1 MFRRNSNNTILKQR
15 HLISHHSPKSTAAE
29 QFRTIRTN
37 IDFSEVNGELKKIMV
52 TSSSPGEGK
61 STVAANLAVVNAQQ
75 GKKVLLIDGDLRKP
89 TIQYTFKLPNTNGLT
104 TVLTK
109 KIELEEAIQET
120 SVKNLYVLP
129 SGPIPPNPAELLSSP
144 MMGALLKYALESYD
158 LIIFDTPPILA
169 VTDAQI
175 LSNLCDGSVLV
186 VRSSVTEKELAK
198 RAKELLLKAQSR
210 ILGVVLNGKQ
220 AVKADGYYYYYGN
233 S

>member
-1 MFRRNSNNTILKQR
+1 MFRQNSKDILKQR
-15 HLISHHSPKSTAAE
+15 HLISHHNPKSTAAE

-37 IDFSEVNGELKKIMV
+37 IDFSEVNGELKKIMI

-89 TIQYTFKLPNTNGLT
+89 TIQYTFRLPNVNGLT

-109 KIELEEAIQET
+109 KIDLESAIQET
-120 SVKNLYVLP
+120 AVKNLYVLP

-144 MMGALLKYALESYD
+144 MMEALLKYALAAFD
-158 LIIFDTPPILA
+158 LVIFDTPPVLA

-175 LSNLCDGSVLV
+175 LSHLCDGSVLV
-186 VRSSVTEKELAK
+186 VRSGLTEKELAI
-198 RAKELLLKAQSR
+198 RAKDLLMKVQSR

-233 S
+233 D